1 MQRQSSIGSWGVL
14 FIQVVRTYIEQSK
27 APPGMLAAI
36 ADKPI
41 GAALQLMH
49 QAPQHPW
56 MLAALA
62 QRVSMSRSAFAAR
75 FSQLVGQTPMQY
87 LTFWRMQT
95 ARKLLTETRLGTAA
109 IAERVGYQSEAAF
122 SKAFKK
128 AVGMGPGAYRR
139 DPSRK

>member
-1 MQRQSSIGSWGVL
+1 M
-14 FIQVVRTYIEQSK
+14 VRTYIEQSK

-36 ADKPI
+36 ADKQI

-56 MLAALA
+56 MLATLA
-62 QRVSMSRSAFAAR
+62 QRVGMSRSAFATR
-75 FSQLVGQTPMQY
+75 FNQLVGQTPMQY
-87 LTFWRMQT
+87 LTFWRMQL
-95 ARKLLTETRLGTAA
+95 ARKQLTETRLGTAA

-128 AVGMGPGAYRR
+128 SLAWDQALIGANLR
-139 DPSRK
+139 